1 MPAPEGPNEQ
11 KWCPMCGKLLEPRA
25 AVCPKCGRHLKT
37 GRKTI
42 TEQESRRK
50 AEMAGRAP
58 LAIAVSATA
67 AAVGGIVWGL
77 LVVHLDVYLGY
88 VAIAI
93 GPLAGCGIL
102 FVARKRSPNLAFA
115 AFGFAAM
122 GLVIGKVVVISWGVP
137 GIALEQARNGTGL
150 EKVIVEDMLARGEIE
165 PEVARIML
173 GDEESVEPGRMLEKA
188 RNAKVEIDRRASSIT
203 PAERRALE
211 RRVAR
216 VRAGRMSLGERIT
229 LQLSPWDVPWFL
241 LSMWFAWK
249 IAGIGAG

>member
-1 MPAPEGPNEQ
+1 MPAPEDPNEQ
-11 KWCPMCGKLLEPRA
+11 KWCPMCGKLLEPRTV
-25 AVCPKCGRHLKT
+25 VCPKCGRHMKT
-37 GRKTI
+37 GRRTI
-42 TEQESRRK
+42 IAHEGRRK
-50 AEMAGRAP
+50 AERAGRVP

-102 FVARKRSPNLAFA
+102 FVARKRGPNLAFA

-122 GLVIGKVVVISWGVP
+122 GLVIGKVVMISWGVP
-137 GIALEQARNGTGL
+137 SIALEQARDETEL
-150 EKVIVEDMLARGEIE
+150 KKVIAEDMLARGEIE

-173 GDEESVEPGRMLEKA
+173 DDEESVEPGRMLEKA
-188 RNAKVEIDRRASSIT
+188 KDATAEINRRASSMT
-203 PAERRALE
+203 PAEQRALE

-216 VRAGRMSLGERIT
+216 ARVGRMGLGERIT

-241 LSMWFAWK
+241 VSMWFAWK